1 MQVLPNRAADCAWD
15 SDVVLDARQAA
26 FHGLRY
32 EFRHNSSSLDP
43 EPAIVEES
51 QVARCVTD
59 DEAAKSLV
67 SDQDV
72 GSQTE
77 DEVFDVEI
85 TCGGDS
91 PCQIICRCCIVK
103 EIGGTAD
110 LECGVLSKRLTALEP
125 LGV

>member
-1 MQVLPNRAADCAWD
+1 MQVLPDRAANCAWD
-15 SDVVLDARQAA
+15 SDVVLEAGQVA
-26 FHGLRY
+26 FNGLRY
-32 EFRHNSSSLDP
+32 EFRHNSSTLDP
-43 EPAIVEES
+43 EAAIVEEPE
-51 QVARCVTD
+51 VTRRVTD

-72 GSQTE
+72 GSQAE

-85 TCGGDS
+85 ACGSDG

-110 LECGVLSKRLTALEP
+110 LECGVLSKRLIALEP